1 MISSGIFAHDIH
13 GKGPT
18 GRALEAGYNCR
29 AYNEDGSYSYGL
41 SENIY
46 EYLKESLEN
55 LFPFWEGGE
64 EWLKWSG
71 VTG

>member
-1 MISSGIFAHDIH
+1 MVSVFHVNNYSMEVVFTNQFNHL
-13 GKGPT
+13 
-18 GRALEAGYNCR
+18 GRVIVGHQEIR
-29 AYNEDGSYSYGL
+29 
-41 SENIY
+41 
-46 EYLKESLEN
+46 ESLEN

>member
-1 MISSGIFAHDIH
+1 MKSKKFIKI
-13 GKGPT
+13 KMNK
-18 GRALEAGYNCR
+18 YVQ
-29 AYNEDGSYSYGL
+29 
-41 SENIY
+41 
-46 EYLKESLEN
+46 ESLEN

>member
-1 MISSGIFAHDIH
+1 MRGGGGQFVLDGVQTERQVWVSGMGVGA
-13 GKGPT
+13 
-18 GRALEAGYNCR
+18 
-29 AYNEDGSYSYGL
+29 
-41 SENIY
+41 
-46 EYLKESLEN
+46 KESLEN